1 MMVRLPDGSPLAGC
15 SLAESRLGEAFGLG
29 VMGIVREGHTHLMPG
44 PGEHLLPGD
53 MLLVKGR
60 RESLASVEGLQSL
73 QVGEETAPDPEELE
87 SDQIGMAEVV
97 LSPRTTLAGRTLRD
111 LHFRAKFGL
120 TVLAI
125 SREGQILRS
134 GLRDLKLRFGDALLL
149 YGPRSRLQ
157 VLGSEHD
164 FLVLTQ
170 EAQMP
175 VDIVRAPVSA
185 LIMAGVV
192 TAVLTGWLPI
202 YIAAVAGAVLM
213 VITRCLS
220 MDEAYRAIEWKAVFL
235 IAGMLPMGIAL
246 QETGAARWLTDR
258 ALAVVGDGSPLLI
271 VAGLYVI
278 TAVGAQ
284 VMPTSAVAI
293 LMAPIALNTAADTG
307 LSPEALLM
315 TVALSASAS
324 FMSPVAHPANVLI
337 MGPGGYR
344 FRDYVKVGLPL
355 TLVCLGMVLLVLPIV
370 WPLQG

>member
-1 MMVRLPDGSPLAGC
+1 
-15 SLAESRLGEAFGLG
+15 
-29 VMGIVREGHTHLMPG
+29 MPG

-73 QVGEETAPDPEELE
+73 QVGEETAPDPGELE
-87 SDQIGMAEVV
+87 SDQIGMVEVV

-213 VITRCLS
+213 VITGCLS

-235 IAGMLPMGIAL
+235 IAGMLPMGIAM
-246 QETGAARWLTDR
+246 QETGAAHWLTDR

-344 FRDYVKVGLPL
+344 FKDYVKVGLPL